1 MSEADVHFELYR
13 HLQNAIEEEPDRE
26 GITFGTARPEYGENI
41 EGFADIVIFD
51 DSGDA
56 VFVVE
61 AKKPGEPGNRNID
74 PYSPDVIQ
82 QAFGYAGQLGAG
94 YFCTFN
100 GQRLVMFNAFERG
113 QTLLE
118 RSTKSYEG
126 ITDLSEFA
134 DFLLDEIAEMERGE
148 GEWDALDTAFIE
160 RVRSLHE
167 FVAPEMTENLRE
179 QLDEDED
186 FQSRF
191 SDWADDQGLE
201 YTDEETDEEEKRH
214 IEEEFAAQA
223 AYLLINKIIFYR
235 ILESSSAYGD
245 EVEPL
250 TISIRRVK
258 EDLQDYFDLIVE
270 EIDFEAVFDH
280 DDIFDEIPLDGADS
294 RIRDFVIEIED
305 QDLSHET
312 DIAGTLYQEVIPEDR
327 RHSMG
332 EYYTPPEVTD
342 LITRLTIDEPTDYV
356 FDPAC
361 GSGGFLISAYHR
373 LEEMDGFDHAS
384 ILSQL
389 GGVDINRF
397 PAHLSAI
404 NLAVQDLESYTDE
417 VNIEVSD
424 FFETRPDDTR
434 LGRQAASTEG
444 SGQEFADE
452 DEDGGLQLIEEL
464 GGVDALIGNPPYIR
478 SANLSDVGDIREHL
492 DNEGVEA
499 EYLPESCDIY
509 AYFFTHGTEFLA
521 DDGRLGFITS
531 DSWLQVRFGEDVQ
544 RFLLD
549 NYEIEAVVK
558 FDRQVFDDALVG
570 SCVTILQKQDDEETR
585 NSNVVKFL
593 RIKEEMDI
601 PDIVDMIEDDE
612 EPDQMIRTDKYRLVT
627 REQAVL
633 YDEPKWSIFFLAP
646 PTYFE
651 IVDTDVSTPFEN
663 LADQHRANTSGKN
676 SFFHVR
682 EDAEELGIE
691 EYLSPLAKAS
701 GQIDRI
707 PFTDSDA
714 EEWGILDV
722 HDLVQEALEDT
733 SVEFGESDEDRVK
746 GWLGENGHEELLEY
760 IEWGEDRD
768 MHTGSTCEARDIW
781 FDLEELDRT
790 KILIPRFTWR
800 VFRVIWNEAMA
811 CANDQFYNVHPN
823 EDVDEK
829 VLCGVLNSRLVWMF
843 YELQGRTVGGEGMN
857 RTEIKGY
864 EVDGLPIPDVRDM
877 TEEEKQ
883 EIADAFDALVERHKE
898 IGTEVDPEECD
909 EERDRLD
916 RAVLNA
922 CGLGD
927 RVDEIRRAV
936 EGLVAIRESGGGVNT
951 EVLVERTSGTEE
963 EPEVIDLPGVSEV
976 RESTTLSDF

>member
-13 HLQNAIEEEPDRE
+13 HLQNAIEDRPNRN
-26 GITFGTARPEYGENI
+26 GVTFKTARPEYGEDI
-41 EGFADIVIFD
+41 EGFADIVVFD
-51 DSGDA
+51 DSSNA

-100 GQRLVMFNAFERG
+100 GQRLVMFNSFERG

-118 RSTKSYEG
+118 RSTKSYDG
-126 ITDLSEFA
+126 ITDLSDFA

-148 GEWDALDTAFIE
+148 GKWDALDAAFIK

-179 QLDEDED
+179 KLENDND

-201 YTDEETDEEEKRH
+201 YTNEETEDVEKRH
-214 IEEEFAAQA
+214 IEKEFAAQA

-250 TISIRRVK
+250 AISIRRVK
-258 EDLQDYFDLIVE
+258 DDLQDYFDLIVE

-280 DDIFDEIPLDGADS
+280 DRIFDEIPLDGAAP

-312 DIAGTLYQEVIPEDR
+312 DIAGTLYQEVIPKER

-332 EYYTPPEVTD
+332 EYYTPPRVAD
-342 LITRLTIDEPTDYV
+342 LITQLTVDDPTDYV

-373 LEEMDGFDHAS
+373 LKKIGSLDHAS

-444 SGQEFADE
+444 SGQEFVDKG
-452 DEDGGLQLIEEL
+452 EDGGLQLIEEL

-478 SANLSDVGDIREHL
+478 SANLTNIDKIRSHL
-492 DNEGVEA
+492 ANEGVSA
-499 EYLPESCDIY
+499 DFLPENCDIY
-509 AYFFTHGTEFLA
+509 VYFLTHGTEFLA

-531 DSWLQVRFGEDVQ
+531 DSWLQVRFGEHVQ
-544 RFLLD
+544 QFILD
-549 NYEIEAVVK
+549 NYEIEAVIK

-570 SCVTILQKQDDEETR
+570 SCVTILQKQEEDEAR

-593 RIKEEMDI
+593 RIKKEMDI
-601 PDIVDMIEDDE
+601 PDIIDITETDVG
-612 EPDQMIRTDKYRLVT
+612 PDQMIRTNEYRLMT
-627 REQAVL
+627 RKQAVL
-633 YDEPKWSIFFLAP
+633 HDESKWSIFFLAP
-646 PTYFE
+646 PAYFE
-651 IVDTDVSTPFEN
+651 IVDTEVSTPFKN

-682 EDAEELGIE
+682 ENVEELGIG

-701 GQIDRI
+701 GQINRI
-707 PFTDSDA
+707 PFTNSDA

-722 HDLVQEALEDT
+722 HGLVQEALHDT
-733 SVEFGESDEDRVK
+733 EVRFGEGDEDRVK
-746 GWLGENGHEELLEY
+746 NWLGDNGHEELLEY
-760 IEWGEDRD
+760 IEWGEDRE
-768 MHTGSTCEARDIW
+768 MHTGKTCKNRDIW
-781 FDLEELDRT
+781 FNLGELDRT

-823 EDVDEK
+823 EGVDEK

-843 YELQGRTVGGEGMN
+843 HELQGRTIGGQGMN

-864 EVDGLPIPDVRDM
+864 EVDDLPIPDIRDM
-877 TEEEKQ
+877 TDSEKKN
-883 EIADAFDALVERHKE
+883 IADSFDALVERQKE
-898 IGTEVDPEECD
+898 IGTEVDPKECEKEQD
-909 EERDRLD
+909 KLD
-916 RAVLNA
+916 RDVLNA

-927 RVDEIRRAV
+927 RVDEIKQAV
-936 EGLVAIRESGGGVNT
+936 EALVAIRKSGGGVNT

-963 EPEVIDLPGVSEV
+963 DPEVIELPGVSKI
-976 RESTTLSDF
+976 RKSSTLTDF

>member
-13 HLQNAIEEEPDRE
+13 HLQNAIEDEPNRN
-26 GITFGTARPEYGENI
+26 GVTFGTARPEYGENI
-41 EGFADIVIFD
+41 EGFADIVVFD

-126 ITDLSEFA
+126 ITDLSAFA

-167 FVAPEMTENLRE
+167 FVAPEITENLRE
-179 QLDEDED
+179 KLDEDED

-201 YTDEETDEEEKRH
+201 YTDEETDEDEKRH

-250 TISIRRVK
+250 AISIRRVK
-258 EDLQDYFDLIVE
+258 DDLQDYFDLIVE

-312 DIAGTLYQEVIPEDR
+312 DIAGTLYQKVIPEDR

-342 LITRLTIDEPTDYV
+342 LITQLTIDEPTDYV

-373 LEEMDGFDHAS
+373 LEEMDGLDHAT

-404 NLAVQDLESYTDE
+404 NLAVQDLGSYTDE

-424 FFETRPDDTR
+424 FFETRPGDTR

-444 SGQEFADE
+444 SGQEFASE

-478 SANLSDVGDIREHL
+478 SANLTDVDNIREHL
-492 DNEGVEA
+492 DNEGIKA

-509 AYFFTHGTEFLA
+509 AYFFTLGTEFLA

-531 DSWLQVRFGEDVQ
+531 DSWLQVRFGEDIQ
-544 RFLLD
+544 QFLLD

-601 PDIVDMIEDDE
+601 PDIVDMIEAEE

-633 YDEPKWSIFFLAP
+633 YNEPKWSIFFLAP

-651 IVDTDVSTPFEN
+651 IVDTEVSTPFEN

-682 EDAEELGIE
+682 EDAEELGIKD
-691 EYLSPLAKAS
+691 YLSPLAKAS

-733 SVEFGESDEDRVK
+733 NVEFGESNEDRLK
-746 GWLGENGHEELLEY
+746 NWLEENDHKELLEY
-760 IEWGEDRD
+760 IKWGEDRD
-768 MHTGSTCEARDIW
+768 MHSGRTCEARDIW
-781 FDLEELDRT
+781 FNLGELDRT

-800 VFRVIWNEAMA
+800 VFRVTWNEAMA

-829 VLCGVLNSRLVWMF
+829 VLCGILNSRLVWLF

-877 TEEEKQ
+877 TVEEKQ
-883 EIADAFDALVERHKE
+883 DIADAFDALVERHKE
-898 IGTEVDPEECD
+898 IGTEVAPDECK

-916 RAVLNA
+916 RDVLNA

-976 RESTTLSDF
+976 RESATLSDF

>member
-13 HLQNAIEEEPDRE
+13 HLQNAIEDTPDR
-26 GITFGTARPEYGENI
+26 GGVTFGTARPEYGKNI

-51 DSGDA
+51 SNGDA

-126 ITDLSEFA
+126 ITDLEEFA
-134 DFLLDEIAEMERGE
+134 DFLLDEIAEMERGV
-148 GEWDALDTAFIE
+148 GEWDALDAAFIE

-179 QLDEDED
+179 KLEEDED

-201 YTDEETDEEEKRH
+201 YTDEDTDEEEKRH
-214 IEEEFAAQA
+214 IEEEFAAQG

-235 ILESSSAYGD
+235 ILESSEAYGD

-250 TISIRRVK
+250 AISIHRVQ

-280 DDIFDEIPLDGADS
+280 DDIFDEITLDGAES
-294 RIRDFVIEIED
+294 RIRDFVIEIEN

-342 LITRLTIDEPTDYV
+342 LITRLTINEPTDYV

-373 LEEMDGFDHAS
+373 LEEMDGFDHAN

-434 LGRQAASTEG
+434 LGRRAASTEG

-452 DEDGGLQLIEEL
+452 GEEGGLQLIDDL
-464 GGVDALIGNPPYIR
+464 GGVDSLVGNPPYIR
-478 SANLSDVGDIREHL
+478 SANLSDVDNIREHL

-544 RFLLD
+544 QFLLD
-549 NYEIEAVVK
+549 NYEIEAIVK

-570 SCVTILQKQDDEETR
+570 SCVSILQKQDDEEAR
-585 NSNVVKFL
+585 DSNVTKFL

-601 PDIVDMIEDDE
+601 PDIVDLIEADE
-612 EPDQMIRTDKYRLVT
+612 DPNQMIRTDKYRLVT
-627 REQAVL
+627 REQSVL

-646 PTYFE
+646 PAYFE

-676 SFFHVR
+676 TFFHVR

-722 HDLVQEALEDT
+722 HDLVQEALED
-733 SVEFGESDEDRVK
+733 SNVEFGESDEDRVK
-746 GWLGENGHEELLEY
+746 NWLGKNGHEELLEY

-768 MHTGSTCEARDIW
+768 MHTGRTCEARDIW
-781 FDLEELDRT
+781 FDLGELDRT
-790 KILIPRFTWR
+790 KILIPRFTWK

-811 CANDQFYNVHPN
+811 AANDQFYNVHPN

-829 VLCGVLNSRLVWMF
+829 VLCGVLNSQLVWMF

-877 TEEEKQ
+877 TEEEKE
-883 EIADAFDALVERHKE
+883 EIANAFDALVDRHKE
-898 IGTEVDPEECD
+898 IGTEVDPEECE
-909 EERDRLD
+909 EERDQLD
-916 RAVLNA
+916 HAVLDA

-927 RVDEIRRAV
+927 RVDEIKRAV
-936 EGLVAIRESGGGVNT
+936 KGLVAIRESGGGVNT

-976 RESTTLSDF
+976 RESKSLSDF

>member
-13 HLQNAIEEEPDRE
+13 HLENAIDNEPDRD
-26 GITFGTARPEYGENI
+26 GITFGTVRPEFGENI
-41 EGFADIVIFD
+41 DGFADITVFD
-51 DSGDA
+51 DNDEA

-61 AKKPGEPGNRNID
+61 AKKPGESGNRNID

-100 GQRLVMFNAFERG
+100 GNRLVMFNAFERG

-118 RSTKSYEG
+118 RSAKSYDG
-126 ITDLSEFA
+126 ITDLAKFA
-134 DFLLDEIAEMERGE
+134 DSLLDEIAEMECGD
-148 GEWDALDTAFIE
+148 GEWDDVDDAFIE
-160 RVRSLHE
+160 RIRSLHE
-167 FVAPEMTENLRE
+167 FVSPEMYKNLKE
-179 QLDEDED
+179 KLEEDKE

-191 SDWADDQGLE
+191 ANWADDQGLE
-201 YTDEETDEEEKRH
+201 YTDSETDEEEREH
-214 IEEEFAAQA
+214 IEEEFAAQG

-235 ILESSSAYGD
+235 ILESSDAYGD
-245 EVEPL
+245 EMESLAV
-250 TISIRRVK
+250 SIHRVK
-258 EDLQDYFDLIVE
+258 DDLQDFFDLVVK

-280 DDIFDEIPLDGADS
+280 DDIFDEIPLDGAEG

-312 DIAGTLYQEVIPEDR
+312 DIAGQIYQKVIPDER

-332 EYYTPPEVTD
+332 EYYTPPQVTD

-361 GSGGFLISAYHR
+361 GSGGFLVSAYHR
-373 LEEMDGFDHAS
+373 LKDMDGFDHAS

-404 NLAVQDLESYTDE
+404 NLAVRDLESYTEE
-417 VNIEVSD
+417 VNVEVTD
-424 FFETRPDDTR
+424 FFDTRPDDMR
-434 LGRQAASTEG
+434 LGREAATAEG
-444 SGQEFADE
+444 SSQEY
-452 DEDGGLQLIEEL
+452 GLIDDL
-464 GGVDALIGNPPYIR
+464 GGVDALVGNPPYIR
-478 SANLSDVGDIREHL
+478 SANIADIDGNREHL
-492 DNEGVEA
+492 ENKGVDA
-499 EYLPESCDIY
+499 EYLPDSSDIY
-509 AYFFTHGTEFLA
+509 AYFFTHATEFLA

-549 NYEIEAVVK
+549 NYQIEAVVK
-558 FDRQVFDDALVG
+558 FDKQVFDDALVG
-570 SCVTILQKQDDEETR
+570 SCVTILQRKDDEEAR

-593 RIKEEMDI
+593 RLKEELDI
-601 PDIVDMIEDDE
+601 PEIVDMIEAE
-612 EPDQMIRTDKYRLVT
+612 EEADQMIRTDKYRLVT
-627 REQAVL
+627 RKQAVL

-646 PTYFE
+646 PAYFE
-651 IVDTDVSTPFEN
+651 IVDTGVSTNFEN

-676 SFFHVR
+676 SFFHIR

-707 PFTDSDA
+707 PFTAEDA

-722 HDLVQEALEDT
+722 HDLVQEARSES

-746 GWLGENGHEELLEY
+746 NWLGKNGHEELLEY
-760 IEWGEDRD
+760 IRWGEDRD
-768 MHTGSTCEARDIW
+768 MHTGSTCKNRDVW
-781 FDLEELDRT
+781 FDLNELDRT
-790 KILIPRFTWR
+790 QILIPRFTWR

-811 CANDQFYNVHPN
+811 AANDQFYNVNPN
-823 EDVDEK
+823 DGVDEK

-843 YELQGRTVGGEGMN
+843 YELRGRTVGGEGMN

-864 EVDGLPIPDVRDM
+864 EVDGLPVPDIREMSD
-877 TEEEKQ
+877 EERK
-883 EIADAFDALVERHKE
+883 EIANAFDALVDAEKE
-898 IGTEVDPEECD
+898 IGSEVEPEDCES
-909 EERDRLD
+909 ERDRLD
-916 RAVLNA
+916 RAVLDA

-927 RVDEIRRAV
+927 QVEDIRLAV
-936 EGLVAIRESGGGVNT
+936 EGLVAIRESGGGMNT
-951 EVLVERTSGTEE
+951 EVLVERTSGTEDD
-963 EPEVIDLPGVSEV
+963 PEVIDLPGVSEV
-976 RESTTLSDF
+976 RESTRLTDF

>member
-13 HLQNAIEEEPDRE
+13 HLQNAIEENPDRD
-26 GITFGTARPEYGENI
+26 GVTFGTARPEYGENI
-41 EGFADIVIFD
+41 EGFADIVVFD
-51 DSGDA
+51 DNGEA

-94 YFCTFN
+94 YFCTYN
-100 GQRLVMFNAFERG
+100 GSRLVIFNAFERG

-134 DFLLDEIAEMERGE
+134 DYLLDEIAEMERGE
-148 GEWDALDTAFIE
+148 GEWDAVDAAFIE
-160 RVRSLHE
+160 RIRSLHE
-167 FVAPEMTENLRE
+167 FVSPEMHENLVE
-179 QLDEDED
+179 KLEEDDD

-191 SDWADDQGLE
+191 AAWADDQGLE
-201 YTDEETDEEEKRH
+201 YTDDETTEEEQEN
-214 IEEEFAAQA
+214 IEEEFAAQG

-235 ILESSSAYGD
+235 ILESSDAYGD

-250 TISIRRVK
+250 AVSIRRVQ
-258 EDLQDYFDLIVE
+258 EDLQDYFTLIVE
-270 EIDFEAVFDH
+270 DIDFEAVFDH
-280 DDIFDEIPLDGADS
+280 DNIFDEIPLDGAES
-294 RIRDFVIEIED
+294 RVRDFVIEIED
-305 QDLSHET
+305 QDLSHES
-312 DIAGTLYQEVIPEDR
+312 DIAGQIYQKVIPEER

-342 LITRLTIDEPTDYV
+342 LITRLTIEEPTDYV

-361 GSGGFLISAYHR
+361 GSGGFLVSAYHR
-373 LEEMDGFDHAS
+373 LEELDGFDHAS

-389 GGVDINRF
+389 AGVDINRF

-404 NLAVQDLESYTDE
+404 NLAVRDLESYTDD
-417 VNIEVSD
+417 VNVEVSD
-424 FFETRPDDTR
+424 FFDVRPNEMR
-434 LGRQAASTEG
+434 LGRTSATAEG
-444 SGQEFADE
+444 SGMEHDYIDE
-452 DEDGGLQLIEEL
+452 I
-464 GGVDALIGNPPYIR
+464 GGVDAVVGNPPYIR
-478 SANLSDVGDIREHL
+478 SANLADVDSLRDHL
-492 DNEGVEA
+492 DNDGVEA
-499 EYLPESCDIY
+499 EYLPEGSDIY

-531 DSWLQVRFGEDVQ
+531 DSWLQVRFGESVQ
-544 RFLLD
+544 KYLLD
-549 NYEIEAVVK
+549 NYQIEAVIK

-570 SCVTILQKQDDEETR
+570 SCVTILQKDDDDEAR
-585 NSNVVKFL
+585 DSNVVKFL
-593 RIKEEMDI
+593 RVKEEMDI
-601 PDIVDMIEDDE
+601 PEIADLVTAE
-612 EPDQMIRTDKYRLVT
+612 EESDQMIRTDKYRLVT
-627 REQAVL
+627 REQSVL

-646 PTYFE
+646 PAYFE
-651 IVDTDVSTPFEN
+651 IVDTDASTDFDN

-676 SFFHVR
+676 SFFHLR

-691 EYLSPLAKAS
+691 DYLSPLAKAS

-722 HDLVQEALEDT
+722 HDLVLEALAD
-733 SVEFGESDEDRVK
+733 SDVEFGESDEERVK
-746 GWLGENGHEELLEY
+746 NWFGENGHEELLEY

-768 MHTGSTCEARDIW
+768 MHTGATCEERDIW
-781 FDLEELDRT
+781 FDLGELDRT

-800 VFRVIWNEAMA
+800 AFRVIWNEAMA
-811 CANDQFYNVHPN
+811 AANDQFYNVHPN
-823 EDVDEK
+823 GSVDEK

-843 YELQGRTVGGEGMN
+843 YELQGRTVGGQGMN

-883 EIADAFDALVERHKE
+883 DIADAFDALVERHKE
-898 IGTEVDPEECD
+898 IGTEVEPAECE

-916 RAVLNA
+916 RAVLDA
-922 CGLGD
+922 CGLGE
-927 RVDEIRRAV
+927 RVAEIKRAV
-936 EGLVAIRESGGGVNT
+936 EGLVAIRASGGGMNT
-951 EVLVERTSGTEE
+951 EVLVERTSGTEDD
-963 EPEVIDLPGVSEV
+963 PEVIELPGVSEV

>member
-13 HLQNAIEEEPDRE
+13 HLQNAIEANPDRD
-26 GITFGTARPEYGENI
+26 GVTFGTARPEYGENM

-51 DSGDA
+51 ENGDS

-61 AKKPGEPGNRNID
+61 AKKPGEPGNRSID

-126 ITDLSEFA
+126 ITDLAEFA
-134 DFLLDEIAEMERGE
+134 DFLLDQVAEMERGE
-148 GEWDALDTAFIE
+148 GEWDALDAAFIE

-167 FVAPEMTENLRE
+167 FVAPAMSRNLRE
-179 QLDEDED
+179 RLNEDEHLR
-186 FQSRF
+186 SRF
-191 SDWADDQGLE
+191 SEWTDDQGLE
-201 YTDEETDEEEKRH
+201 YTAEDTDDAERRH
-214 IEEEFAAQA
+214 IEREFAAQA

-250 TISIRRVK
+250 AISIRRVK
-258 EDLQDYFDLIVE
+258 DDLEDYFDLIVE
-270 EIDFEAVFDH
+270 EIDFEAVFTH
-280 DDIFDEIPLDGADS
+280 DEIFDEIPLNGADS
-294 RIRDFVIEIED
+294 RIRNFVIELED

-312 DIAGTLYQEVIPEDR
+312 DIAGTLYQEVIPESR

-373 LEEMDGFDHAS
+373 LDEMDGFDHAD
-384 ILSQL
+384 ILSQI

-404 NLAVQDLESYTDE
+404 NLTVQDLESYTNE

-424 FFETRPDDTR
+424 FFDTRPNDTR

-444 SGQEFADE
+444 SSQEFADE
-452 DEDGGLQLIEEL
+452 GSEGGLQVIDEL

-478 SANLSDVGDIREHL
+478 SSNIANTDSIREHL
-492 DNEGVEA
+492 TNVGVEA
-499 EYLPESCDIY
+499 DYLPENSDIY
-509 AYFFTHGTEFLA
+509 AYFLTHGTEFLA

-531 DSWLQVRFGEDVQ
+531 DSWLQVRFGESVQ
-544 RFLLD
+544 QFLLD

-570 SCVTILQKQDDEETR
+570 SCVTILQKQEDAESRD
-585 NSNVVKFL
+585 SNVVKFL

-601 PDIVDMIEDDE
+601 PDIVDLIEADE
-612 EPDQMIRTDKYRLVT
+612 EPDQMIRTDMYRLVT

-676 SFFHVR
+676 TFFHVR
-682 EDAEELGIE
+682 EDVEELGIG

-707 PFTDSDA
+707 PFTESDA

-722 HDLVQEALEDT
+722 HDLVVEALNDT
-733 SVEFGESDEDRVK
+733 SVEFGEGNEERVK
-746 GWLGENGHEELLEY
+746 KWLRENGHTDLLEY
-760 IEWGEDRD
+760 IEWGEDRK
-768 MHTGSTCEARDIW
+768 MHTGDTCQSRDVW
-781 FDLEELDRT
+781 FDLQDLDRT

-800 VFRVIWNEAMA
+800 VFRVIWNEAMS
-811 CANDQFYNVHPN
+811 CANDQFYNVHPK
-823 EDVDEK
+823 EGIDEK
-829 VLCGVLNSRLVWMF
+829 ALCGVLNSRLIWMF

-864 EVDGLPIPDVRDM
+864 EIDDLPIPDIRSM
-877 TEEEKQ
+877 SEEEVQ
-883 EIADAFDALVERHKE
+883 EIADAFDALINREKE
-898 IGTEVDPEECD
+898 IGTEVEPEDCES
-909 EERDRLD
+909 ERNRLD

-927 RVDEIRRAV
+927 RVDEIRHAV

-951 EVLVERTSGTEE
+951 EVLVERTTGSDE

-976 RESTTLSDF
+976 RESTTLGDF